1 MPRGT
6 SSGGFSTVS
15 TPRERSQDPNTADH
29 GSDSLEG
36 LHRDYRSHNELP
48 HEMSLPD
55 SHPSYSTHSTLSHEN
70 VSRNSLEDILRAEE
84 PEIRYPMSFLESSIR
99 SEESYTRRRHQGGRQ
114 PYERT
119 LENAASVL
127 DHIKNGNVCKRSRH
141 DRTFLVYYD
150 FSKDLR
156 LGANKIR
163 DARDIRDLGEP
174 PLNVHRRLLIV
185 EDLSKSTIHALGET
199 FCINPEF
206 FEEHLLNSGYAGA
219 EYDML
224 PAKMWT
230 TASLERSYVSTKWIR
245 PVYRLPMYSWNYNMQ
260 DLART
265 GSADFKSSSI
275 KSDVN
280 KGILTD
286 KRYIEHFT
294 PYGTVSTRVLTNILR
309 PESRLWTTSER
320 ERGVGRECGLE
331 ERVSVWKGS
340 IPNRDCE
347 IGRSESWKAA
357 HSWETDMVLSDY
369 AC

>member
-1 MPRGT
+1 MSADQATEHIFGWLEQSDHFLPRG
-6 SSGGFSTVS
+6 SSSARFLTVS
-15 TPRERSQDPNTADH
+15 TSRERSRGLNTTENA
-29 GSDSLEG
+29 SNSLQG
-36 LHRDYRSHNELP
+36 LHQDYRSHNELP
-48 HEMSLPD
+48 HEISLPD
-55 SHPSYSTHSTLSHEN
+55 SHPSHSTHSTLRTDEN
-70 VSRNSLEDILRAEE
+70 VSRNSLDDILRAEE
-84 PEIRYPMSFLESSIR
+84 PEIPYSMSSIR
-99 SEESYTRRRHQGGRQ
+99 SEETSTGTQKQGVRQ

-127 DHIKNGNVCKRSRH
+127 DHIRTGNVCKRSRH
-141 DRTFLVYYD
+141 DSTFLVYYD

-156 LGANKIR
+156 LAAKEIR
-163 DARDIRDLGEP
+163 DARDIRELGEP
-174 PLNVHRRLLIV
+174 PLNVHQRLLIV

-265 GSADFKSSSI
+265 GPTDIESSSM
-275 KSDVN
+275 SDMS
-280 KGILTD
+280 GEISTD
-286 KRYIEHFT
+286 KRHIEHFT
-294 PYGTVSTRVLTNILR
+294 PYGIVKTRVVTNILR

-320 ERGVGRECGLE
+320 ERGAGREYGLE
-331 ERVSVWKGS
+331 ERVSVWKGN

-347 IGRSESWKAA
+347 IGRSRS
-357 HSWETDMVLSDY
+357 
-369 AC
+369 